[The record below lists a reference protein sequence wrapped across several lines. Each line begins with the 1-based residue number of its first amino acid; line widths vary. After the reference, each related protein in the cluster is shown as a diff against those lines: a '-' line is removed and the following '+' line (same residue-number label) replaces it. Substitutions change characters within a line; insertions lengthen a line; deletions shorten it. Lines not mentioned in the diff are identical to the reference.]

1 LKIQGQVLAGIVLE
15 MVMLVS
21 QGSVGSGLKMVKV
34 MMLVKLIPGISYA
47 SSTFS
52 NIDEVGTS
60 VEDSNENTIH

>member
-1 LKIQGQVLAGIVLE
+1 

-21 QGSVGSGLKMVKV
+21 QGSVGSGQKKVKV

-47 SSTFS
+47 SSTYS
-52 NIDEVGTS
+52 NIYEVVTR